1 MIVKKFFAS
10 KKAPV
15 RFIYEDIYGTSIGPN
30 DEIEYYLLC
39 LREIVN
45 IIWCHI
51 KNFFGGKNEI

>member
-10 KKAPV
+10 KKTPV

-51 KNFFGGKNEI
+51 KNFFGG